1 MAKLRIRHAR
11 KIAGAAILASELAIG
26 APRTAQAY
34 QVDCAILICLAGG
47 WPSTAECA
55 EARET
60 FIERITPSPIEPP
73 LQIWNCP
80 LGASYDRDRD
90 QTPLPRLVPIA
101 ARSAP
106 DVHEP
111 GTAVLPSVLGQTLG
125 ALSTDP
131 MTALALAAQDGNQS
145 HAANVDISGPE
156 FDFVRSI
163 RVYHVALAR
172 QREIGSEESHCRRTQ
187 NVQIGTYGEHG
198 AFGWSD
204 SSVDDLPAAFE
215 GLDGWGE
222 DCPSIHARAVF
233 VDWRDYSGSY
243 GFEQVNY

>member
-11 KIAGAAILASELAIG
+11 KIAGAAILVSEQAIG
-26 APRTAQAY
+26 APRTAQAF

-73 LQIWNCP
+73 LQIWNCA
-80 LGASYDRDRD
+80 LDASYDRDRD
-90 QTPLPRLVPIA
+90 ATPLQSVVPIA

-106 DVHEP
+106 DAQEP
-111 GTAVLPSVLGQTLG
+111 GTAALPSVLRQTLR
-125 ALSTDP
+125 AMSTDP
-131 MTALALAAQDGNQS
+131 MTAVTLVTQDGNQS
-145 HAANVDISGPE
+145 LAADVDISGPE

-172 QREIGSEESHCRRTQ
+172 QREIGSEESHCLRTQ
-187 NVQIGTYGEHG
+187 RVQIGTYGERG
-198 AFGWSD
+198 AFGWSE
-204 SSVDDLPAAFE
+204 SSVDDLPHAFE

-222 DCPSIHARAVF
+222 DCPSAHARAVF
-233 VDWRDYSGSY
+233 VDWRDYSGTY